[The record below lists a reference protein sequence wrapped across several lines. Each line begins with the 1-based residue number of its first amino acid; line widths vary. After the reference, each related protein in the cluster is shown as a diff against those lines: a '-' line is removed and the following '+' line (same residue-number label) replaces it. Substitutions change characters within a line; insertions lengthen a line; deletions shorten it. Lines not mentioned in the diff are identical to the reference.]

1 MKQLLGSLI
10 TSNNMLPNIVL
21 KICMKKFLYLLII
34 ACNLISF
41 PSSLA
46 AKVNSNNDGNQRKS
60 IRIFLNTG
68 ETYDFDATEIDSITM
83 TTKAQYIW
91 KRGVSRSFDIE
102 SIDSVW
108 YVTPTLRVTA
118 KEVNFG
124 KVAVGNKK
132 TISVSMTNTGEYP
145 ESLFLFAEGVFSVAG
160 SGTDVSIDAGRSK
173 NIEITYKPNSV
184 SSQSGLLL
192 ISSSS
197 INEGVLKLPLVGEGV
212 DTESEEENVILP
224 PVEQDYAVVLPED
237 VSVDNLNGF
246 KIVNCYGE
254 FPLEKPAMSRRIT
267 RVGANYNAISSPGLF
282 SPNGLQLNFLTD
294 RFNNPFL
301 FSITLPNEKP
311 ELSITETAISILMTD
326 PLLITS
332 NEAEYRN
339 MVEIIT
345 SLDAFKAF
353 KAEVADVF
361 KKSQG
366 NNPMC
371 PYPDYSTVNTAP
383 IFYELIGKIK
393 DNSGL
398 TLDGLS
404 LDDVLKQYGL
414 VKFRVRNDRK
424 RVVHIYPSKVK
435 LTENSYGISEQ
446 EDDTQTLTELCQW
459 ILTSSDLVANEL
471 DKEENEEE
479 IEFIKDLQQWVSEIE
494 KLLIQVGLGDENS
507 HIQVPIILQ
516 SKHADYWKI
525 VGEAYDAW
533 FNNLEESIYE
543 VVTDEIATD
552 MNKVIKTETNDGI
565 KKDTIPD
572 YYDMV
577 YVDVYGLGAKDKIW
591 NSLSGKDKF
600 RCLLAMLHGY
610 YKDFIRP
617 LMDFGAGL
625 CDAVNAAGSDD
636 YKYDFR
642 YGERKAPEMALLIK
656 LNQDFVSDPK
666 NMEEL
671 KKNTMNLDFWGF
683 TKQMTTFIIDRILSC
698 PDEDPTNK
706 RTYTNLIYNIYK
718 KWTKNA
724 ATSKKFRD
732 NFKSV
737 ANNLTYLKKAN
748 FAGKVIEVSEYS
760 LDLAGAVDAFCRS
773 SLKQTFMIAKDEDPY
788 INIIQP
794 DMQLSEPTSDVYF
807 EWDTHKAHYFGNYWY
822 ELVLSIETPDRVFN
836 VTALSNIK
844 ESHCNINL
852 RNILSSNNAN
862 DALMVRYQ
870 IVAYQPENP
879 SFIYTKT
886 SFYTLY
892 TILSSNIPEFVDLG
906 LPSKTLWSSCN
917 LGAASSRD
925 FGNYFAWGET
935 TGYDEGKT
943 SFSWK
948 NYKYCKGTS
957 NTLTKYC
964 TKSSYGSNSF
974 TDDIV
979 ILMGGDDRAKCLY
992 GYKDDYEYCIPTKE
1006 DWDELIS
1013 KCKWTRLDN
1022 GALIRG
1028 NNNVIFLPAA
1038 GYRNGFDLY
1047 DDNSEGY
1054 YWSSTLDKNSPDDAW
1069 FLYFGDR
1076 SQSSYDYYRCYG
1088 RSIRPVLKKKKTE
1101 GTSQSTQVRSA
1112 EPKTDVPVEKQFDGM
1127 VVKSISRSASTK

>member
-1 MKQLLGSLI
+1 
-10 TSNNMLPNIVL
+10 
-21 KICMKKFLYLLII
+21 MKKFLYLSILV
-34 ACNLISF
+34 C
-41 PSSLA
+41 SLLSIPA
-46 AKVNSNNDGNQRKS
+46 SLTAKVNSDDDGNQKKS

-68 ETYDFDATEIDSITM
+68 ETFDFKASEIDSITM
-83 TTKAQYIW
+83 TAKAQYVW
-91 KRGVSRSFDIE
+91 KGNIYKSFDIE

-108 YVTPTLRVTA
+108 YITPTLRMTTT
-118 KEVNFG
+118 EVNFG

-132 TISVSMTNTGEYP
+132 TINVSLTNTGEYP
-145 ESLFLFAEGVFSVAG
+145 ESFFLFAEGVFSVVG

-173 NIEITYKPNSV
+173 NIEITYKPNSA
-184 SSQSGLLL
+184 SSQKGMLL

-197 INEGVLKLPLVGEGV
+197 IDESLLKLPLVGEGV
-212 DTESEEENVILP
+212 DAESEEENAILP
-224 PVEQDYAVVLPED
+224 PVDQDFEVVLPED
-237 VSVDNLNGF
+237 VSVDDLDGF

-254 FPLEKPAMSRRIT
+254 FPIEKPASARKIKKGGTNYMSWST
-267 RVGANYNAISSPGLF
+267 PGLI
-282 SPNGLQLNFLTD
+282 SNNGLQLNFLTD

-301 FSITLPNEKP
+301 FSITLPKEKP

-332 NEAEYRN
+332 NEAEYSN
-339 MVEIIT
+339 MVKIIT
-345 SLDAFKAF
+345 ELDEFWTF
-353 KAEVADVF
+353 RQEVADIYY
-361 KKSQG
+361 KAKG

-383 IFYELIGKIK
+383 IFYKLIEKVK

-404 LDDVLKQYGL
+404 LDDILKQYGL
-414 VKFRVRNDRK
+414 IKFRVRNDRK

-435 LTENSYGISEQ
+435 LTENSYGIAEQ

-459 ILTSSDLVANEL
+459 ILTSSDMVANEL
-471 DKEENEEE
+471 DKEKNKEEL
-479 IEFIKDLQQWVSEIE
+479 EFIEDLKEWVSEVE
-494 KLLIQVGLGDENS
+494 RLLIKVGLGSENS

-533 FNNLEESIYE
+533 FNDLEESIYE

-552 MNKVIKTETNDGI
+552 INKVVKVETENGI
-565 KKDTIPD
+565 EEEVIPD

-591 NSLSGKDKF
+591 DSLSGKDKF

-642 YGERKAPEMALLIK
+642 YGARKAPEMALLIK
-656 LNQDFVSDPK
+656 LNQDFVKDSK

-671 KKNTMNLDFWGF
+671 RKNTMNLDFWGF

-698 PDEDPTNK
+698 PDEDPTDK

-718 KWTKNA
+718 KWTGNT

-732 NFKSV
+732 NFKAV

-748 FAGKVIEVSEYS
+748 FAGKVIKTSEYA

-788 INIIQP
+788 INIIKP
-794 DMQLSEPTSDVYF
+794 DMQLTEPASDVYF
-807 EWDTHKAHYFGNYWY
+807 EWNTHKAHYFGNYWY
-822 ELVLSIETPDRVFN
+822 ELVLNIETPDRVFN
-836 VTALSNIK
+836 VTAQSNIT

-852 RNILSSNNAN
+852 RSILSSNNAN

-886 SFYTLY
+886 NFYTLY
-892 TILSSNIPEFVDLG
+892 TTLTTDVPEFIDFD
-906 LPSKTLWSSCN
+906 LPSGTLWSTCN

-925 FGNYFAWGET
+925 FGNYYAWGET
-935 TGYDEGKT
+935 SGYDEGKT
-943 SFSWK
+943 SFSWS

-957 NTLTKYC
+957 TSLLKYC
-964 TKSSYGSNSF
+964 TKTSYGNNNF
-974 TDDIV
+974 TDGIEK
-979 ILMGGDDRAKCLY
+979 LMGGDDRAKCLY
-992 GYKDDYEYCIPTKE
+992 GYKDDYEYCIPSKE

-1013 KCKWTRLDN
+1013 NCRWSRLDN
-1022 GALIRG
+1022 GVMIRR
-1028 NNNVIFLPAA
+1028 NNKVLFLPAA
-1038 GYRNGFDLY
+1038 GYRNGLNLY

-1054 YWSSTLDKNSPDDAW
+1054 YWSSTLDRNSPDDAW
-1069 FLYFGDR
+1069 FLYFGNKN
-1076 SQSSYDYYRCYG
+1076 QSTYDYYRCYG
-1088 RSIRPVLKKKKTE
+1088 RSIRPVLKKKKSVE
-1101 GTSQSTQVRSA
+1101 SSQASSA
-1112 EPKTDVPVEKQFDGM
+1112 RAIEPKVETPVEKLFDGI
-1127 VVKSISRSASTK
+1127 VVKSISRSAATINRNNNN